1 MLEVIGFIILLLTL
15 GDWLFGKLAQW
26 PEVSFRLITL
36 VVGLFLAVG
45 TTVGGIEM
53 LTGPEADSDMGW
65 LFFLWAGLGVWLVV
79 KAVKG

>member
-1 MLEVIGFIILLLTL
+1 MLEVIGFIILLLTVSE
-15 GDWLFGKLAQW
+15 WLFGKLAQW
-26 PEVSFRLITL
+26 PEASFRLITL

-45 TTVGGIEM
+45 MTVGGINLLME
-53 LTGPEADSDMGW
+53 PEADSGMGW